1 MSKLHFGKARKV
13 AKNIQERIKPPPKKF
28 FFLGTS
34 EVKAKRLAHLT
45 QYCTVSRVQ

>member
-13 AKNIQERIKPPPKKF
+13 AKNIQERIKPPPKNF

-34 EVKAKRLAHLT
+34 EQQVK
-45 QYCTVSRVQ
+45 

>member
-13 AKNIQERIKPPPKKF
+13 AKNIQERIKPPPKF

-34 EVKAKRLAHLT
+34 EQQVK
-45 QYCTVSRVQ
+45 

>member
-13 AKNIQERIKPPPKKF
+13 AKNIQERIKPPQKKF

-34 EVKAKRLAHLT
+34 EQQVK
-45 QYCTVSRVQ
+45 